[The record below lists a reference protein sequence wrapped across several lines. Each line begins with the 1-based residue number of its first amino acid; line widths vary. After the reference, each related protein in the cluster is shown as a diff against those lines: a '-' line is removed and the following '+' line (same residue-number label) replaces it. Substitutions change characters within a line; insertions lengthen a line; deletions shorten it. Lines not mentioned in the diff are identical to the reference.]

1 MDLLAV
7 IDQILNRTDTSL
19 PPPEEEYILGLPA
32 RFTGIQI
39 EGIEDKLEDH
49 RKKLEETL
57 GREVHDVAALLD
69 YVGSKDAGD
78 REVDLNEFCLLRRSS
93 LSDLTRAGLYD
104 NLTGLYSRNILEPRL
119 QDEFRRARRYNLPL
133 SLLFIDIDGFKIIN
147 DTFGHAEG
155 DRVLRCIGSFV
166 RDHLRE
172 VDFPVRYGGEEFVII
187 LPHTSGET
195 ALALARRL
203 HGGIGEAQKSAEM
216 RTTVTISIGVSTLV
230 PDIKSE
236 DQLIDAADRAVYK
249 AKTKK
254 NMVWPVVNA
263 EPEGASTPA

>member
-7 IDQILNRTDTSL
+7 LDQILNRPDPSSQADEGGYL
-19 PPPEEEYILGLPA
+19 LGLPA
-32 RFTGIQI
+32 RFTGIEI
-39 EGIEDKLEDH
+39 EGLQEQLSRH
-49 RKKLEETL
+49 RADLTKTL
-57 GREVHDVAALLD
+57 GRDVHEVIALLD
-69 YVGSKDAGD
+69 FIGSTAAADA
-78 REVDLNEFCLLRRSS
+78 RIDLDEFCLLRRSA
-93 LSDLTRAGLYD
+93 LGDLAKAGLYD
-104 NLTGLYSRNILEPRL
+104 NLTKLYSRNILEPRL
-119 QDEFRRARRYNLPL
+119 HEEFLRAKRYDLPL

-155 DRVLRCIGSFV
+155 DKVLRCIGGFI

-172 VDFPVRYGGEEFVII
+172 VDFPVRYGGEEFVVI

-203 HGGIGEAQKSAEM
+203 HGGIGEAQKKADI
-216 RTTVTISIGVSTLV
+216 RTTVTISIGVSTMV
-230 PDIKSE
+230 PDIESE
-236 DQLIDAADRAVYK
+236 DQLIDAADRAVYR

-263 EPEGASTPA
+263 EPEEAPASS